1 MNNKGFSL
9 STMLFFCIFVVL
21 VILLFN
27 GIMGSFLS
35 SNSYGKNYKNVYRK
49 YLNSSAI
56 VVPSPN
62 NNLNTYE
69 DLEIELATALK
80 KYVELSNTEIK
91 ENQPV
96 YITLDTL
103 KNSNLISDL
112 KDIKNPAVYCKGY
125 AQGINTKNTYIYKGY
140 VSCGN
145 NYKTSNFNENYA
157 N

>member
-9 STMLFFCIFVVL
+9 TTMIVFCTFIIGVIF
-21 VILLFN
+21 LFN
-27 GIMGSFLS
+27 TIVGSFLKPS
-35 SNSYGKNYKNVYRK
+35 SYIKNYKNVYRK

-56 VVPSPN
+56 VVPSTN

-91 ENQPV
+91 VNQPV

-125 AQGINTKNTYIYKGY
+125 AQGINTQNTYIYKGY

-145 NYKTSNFNENYA
+145 NYKTSNYNESITN
-157 N
+157 

>member
-9 STMLFFCIFVVL
+9 TTMIVFCIFIIG
-21 VILLFN
+21 VIFLFN
-27 GIMGSFLS
+27 TIVGSFLKPS
-35 SNSYGKNYKNVYRK
+35 SYSKNYKNVYRK

-56 VVPSPN
+56 VVPSTN

-91 ENQPV
+91 VNQPV

-112 KDIKNPAVYCKGY
+112 KDIKNPAVYCNGY
-125 AQGINTKNTYIYKGY
+125 AQGINTQNTYIYKGY

-145 NYKTSNFNENYA
+145 NYKTSNYNESITN
-157 N
+157 

>member
-9 STMLFFCIFVVL
+9 TTMIVFCIFIIG
-21 VILLFN
+21 VIFLFN
-27 GIMGSFLS
+27 TIVGSFLKPS
-35 SNSYGKNYKNVYRK
+35 SYIKNYKNVYRK

-56 VVPSPN
+56 VVPSTN

-91 ENQPV
+91 VNQPV

-125 AQGINTKNTYIYKGY
+125 AQGINTQNTYIYKGY

-145 NYKTSNFNENYA
+145 NYKTSNYNESITN
-157 N
+157 